1 MTDQAIVAIKERVK
15 HKFKYLCDPDVDV
28 AFDMALGDYLLIKYP
43 SDNNRP
49 LPENVQD
56 SFVVS
61 QWLYKRIID
70 ILERAGMNLKSYSE
84 NGLRFEYAS
93 GNIDSTLVAEL
104 MPKAG
109 VPK

>member
-1 MTDQAIVAIKERVK
+1 MTSQAVVAIKERVK
-15 HKFKYLCDPDVDV
+15 NKFKYLCDRDVDV

-56 SFVVS
+56 SFVIS

-84 NGLRFEYAS
+84 NGLKFEYAS
-93 GNIDSTLVAEL
+93 GNIDPVLVAEL
-104 MPKAG
+104 LPKAG
-109 VPK
+109 VPR

>member
-1 MTDQAIVAIKERVK
+1 MTDQTIIGIKQRVK
-15 HKFKYLCDPDVDV
+15 NKFSYLCDTDIDV

-49 LPENVQD
+49 LPSQVAD